1 MKKNQKPCIALRVI
15 YIVLSVIILL
25 GVVLAAGATLGWD
38 LIIKLEKAIVKEFY
52 DFDIVVWSYWFV
64 GVSTV
69 VLVAT
74 LLIEDNVLSKKKVKE
89 EKRKYK
95 F

>member
-1 MKKNQKPCIALRVI
+1 MKQNKKPCIALRVI
-15 YIVLSVIILL
+15 YIFLSVVILL
-25 GVVLAAGATLGWD
+25 GIIFAAGATLGWD
-38 LIIKLEKAIVKEFY
+38 LIIKLEKAIVKEYY

-74 LLIEDNVLSKKKVKE
+74 LLIEDNVLAKKQAKL

>member
-1 MKKNQKPCIALRVI
+1 MKQNKKPCIALRVI
-15 YIVLSVIILL
+15 YIFLSVVILVGIIF
-25 GVVLAAGATLGWD
+25 AAGATLGWD
-38 LIIKLEKAIVKEFY
+38 LILKLEKAIVKEHY

-74 LLIEDNVLSKKKVKE
+74 LLIEDNVLTKKQAKL